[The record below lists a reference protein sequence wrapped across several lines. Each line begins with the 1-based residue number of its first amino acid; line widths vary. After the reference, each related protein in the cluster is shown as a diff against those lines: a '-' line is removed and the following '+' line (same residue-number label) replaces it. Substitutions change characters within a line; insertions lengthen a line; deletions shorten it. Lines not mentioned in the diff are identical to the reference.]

1 MRKNMAGL
9 LILLFVMTTAL
20 TGCTGSNKLNSTA
33 EAMNVGGV
41 SVPLGEVNFYL
52 RYQQT
57 QVQGMYGAFFGEDFM
72 NQDLMG
78 LGTPYGVTVRDTVV
92 ETLQE
97 YYVVEAHA
105 EELGVSLTDEEK
117 NQAAEAARTFLAAND
132 SKALNAMSADEATVT
147 HVLQLTALQSKV
159 YADRAATIDTEVDPA
174 SVAQKRIS
182 YVVSSIAGTTDE
194 EGNVTELSEEETA
207 EKRTQME
214 TVLADAKAGGDLN
227 AAAEAQEM
235 TASSMTYGK
244 DGSSL
249 EEAVQSAADALSDG
263 EFSDIIETENSL
275 YIVYMEST
283 FDEDATE
290 TARENE
296 LSRREQAAYDEWYT
310 PLFEETEITVNDEVI
325 QTLTFDRIFS
335 MPEEEEAEELED
347 TEGEGEGELEAGAED
362 DPEQEPTE
370 ENEEAAQEP
379 SEGEG

>member
-9 LILLFVMTTAL
+9 LIFLFAMTAAL
-20 TGCTGSNKLNSTA
+20 TGCSGSHKPDYKA

-78 LGTPYGVTVRDTVV
+78 LGTPYGITVRDTVV

-105 EELGVSLTDEEK
+105 EELGVSLTEEEK

-132 SKALNAMSADEATVT
+132 SKTLTAMSADEATVT
-147 HVLQLTALQSKV
+147 HVLQLMALQSKV
-159 YADRAATIDTEVDPA
+159 YADRAATIDTEVDPE
-174 SVAQKRIS
+174 SVSQKRIS
-182 YVVSSIAGTTDE
+182 YVVSSLAGSTDE
-194 EGNVTELSEEETA
+194 EGNVTELSEEEAA
-207 EKRTQME
+207 EKRAQME
-214 TVLADAKAGGDLN
+214 TILADAKAGEDLYT
-227 AAAEAQEM
+227 AAEAQEM

-244 DGSSL
+244 DSSSL
-249 EEAVQSAADALSDG
+249 DEAVQSAADALSDG
-263 EFSDIIETENSL
+263 EYSDIIETENSL

-290 TARENE
+290 TAKENE
-296 LSRREQAAYDEWYT
+296 LTRRERDAYNEWYT
-310 PLFEETEITVNDEVI
+310 PLFEETEITVNDDVI
-325 QTLTFDRIFS
+325 QTLTFERIFS
-335 MPEEEEAEELED
+335 TPEEEEPEEGETED
-347 TEGEGEGELEAGAED
+347 TE
-362 DPEQEPTE
+362 QEPAE
-370 ENEEAAQEP
+370 EESEEAAEEP
-379 SEGEG
+379 AEGEE

>member
-1 MRKNMAGL
+1 MAGL

-214 TVLADAKAGGDLN
+214 TILADAKAGGDLN

-249 EEAVQSAADALSDG
+249 DEVVQSAADALSDG

>member
-1 MRKNMAGL
+1 MKKSMAGL
-9 LILLFVMTTAL
+9 LVLLFVMTTAL
-20 TGCTGSNKLNSTA
+20 TGCSGSNKLNSTA

-92 ETLQE
+92 DTLQE

-105 EELGVSLTDEEK
+105 EELGVVLTDEEK
-117 NQAAEAARTFLAAND
+117 NQAAEAARAFLAAND
-132 SKALNAMSADEATVT
+132 SKALKAMSADEATVT
-147 HVLQLTALQSKV
+147 HVLQLMALQSKV
-159 YADRAATIDTEVDPA
+159 YADRAATIDTEVDPE

-194 EGNVTELSEEETA
+194 EGNVTELSEEEIA
-207 EKRTQME
+207 EKRAQME
-214 TVLADAKAGGDLN
+214 TILADAKAGGDLN
-227 AAAEAQEM
+227 AAAGAQEM
-235 TASSMTYGK
+235 TASSMTYGR

-249 EEAVQSAADALSDG
+249 DEAVQRAADALSDG

-275 YIVYMEST
+275 YIVCMEST
-283 FDEDATE
+283 FDEEATE

-296 LSRREQAAYDEWYT
+296 LSQREQDAYNEWYT
-310 PLFEETEITVNDEVI
+310 PLFEETEITVNDDLI
-325 QTLTFDRIFS
+325 QTLTFDRVFS
-335 MPEEEEAEELED
+335 APAEEEPD
-347 TEGEGEGELEAGAED
+347 TEGPED
-362 DPEQEPTE
+362 AEQEPDAGEAEDMEQEPAE
-370 ENEEAAQEP
+370 ETGEEAPEESA
-379 SEGEG
+379 EGEE